1 MHSQSLKSPLPNEHS
16 SNLTESHGPETH
28 EPEAFGP
35 ISTILRLDDS
45 FECGR
50 LNPHRIEQSIMI
62 QPPPVKSRQCEYNN
76 ILLHVCSFILIL
88 EFAER
93 LSYYGINQGLKNF
106 IDKFGWSQVAS
117 NAIKSTWTS
126 ICYLSPILGGY
137 IADEKWGRF
146 KTLIVFGV
154 WYTVGIYIVSISAL
168 PEVMEYPQL
177 ANWMCHCGL
186 FAGVAIGTGAIKAN
200 VITFGAD
207 QFNIHI
213 PSQVVQQHHYFKY
226 FYSLIN
232 LGAIFS
238 YGYLSVLCV
247 QGAHTISPK
256 YGYFATFFVC
266 GTMVVIAYLMFYLA
280 SPRYNYYATQTTD
293 QFNIHIPSQVVQQ
306 HHYFKYFYSLINLG
320 AIFSY
325 GYLSVLCVQGA
336 HTISPK
342 YGYFATFFVCGTM
355 VVIAYLMFYLASP
368 RYNYYAT
375 QTSALTE
382 LWYMIRGNCEYSFE
396 ARQLL
401 YGLIAFVLALM
412 LNIVA
417 AFLTD
422 SYSSGHYLSYIV
434 VVCIVYAMYTW
445 IRYGRNASYMDKS
458 MASNGGKYND
468 EVIEEIKQLV
478 RVLPFACFMIFWE
491 CAYDQ
496 LDANFQSI
504 TQQCDLRVGA
514 KSIVDAHADQVPGA
528 LLGIIDP
535 ITIILFIPAL
545 DTVFYPCY
553 TRLFGRPPSA
563 YGKVLVGLII
573 ATFAMVWTGVFE
585 VLRRD
590 SGILTTFDPETD
602 EVVPILDQALLQP
615 MNHMYW
621 AYAIP
626 HYLLIG
632 IAECLIN
639 VTAYEL
645 LYREVPLH
653 LKSACQTIHLLTVA
667 IGSNLTSSFTIL
679 FQAHFPQN
687 LNNGNLEYMYY
698 TLGALGLVNIVFYI
712 TFMKQMTFGMNRTD
726 DATSFEITCSFHAD
740 ELGIDYDHIGTCKPH
755 HCAKAQAGESFESEV
770 MGNHNN
776 IIHSRDG
783 DALGQYNAIWQSSL

>member
-207 QFNIHI
+207 QFNIYI

-266 GTMVVIAYLMFYLA
+266 GTI
-280 SPRYNYYATQTTD
+280 
-293 QFNIHIPSQVVQQ
+293 
-306 HHYFKYFYSLINLG
+306 
-320 AIFSY
+320 
-325 GYLSVLCVQGA
+325 
-336 HTISPK
+336 
-342 YGYFATFFVCGTM
+342 

>member
-280 SPRYNYYATQTTD
+280 SPRYNYYATQT
-293 QFNIHIPSQVVQQ
+293 
-306 HHYFKYFYSLINLG
+306 
-320 AIFSY
+320 
-325 GYLSVLCVQGA
+325 
-336 HTISPK
+336 
-342 YGYFATFFVCGTM
+342 
-355 VVIAYLMFYLASP
+355 
-368 RYNYYAT
+368 
-375 QTSALTE
+375 SALTE

-553 TRLFGRPPSA
+553 TRLFKRPPSA

-573 ATFAMVWTGVFE
+573 ATFAMVWTGLFE

>member
-200 VITFGAD
+200 VITFGA
-207 QFNIHI
+207 
-213 PSQVVQQHHYFKY
+213 
-226 FYSLIN
+226 
-232 LGAIFS
+232 
-238 YGYLSVLCV
+238 
-247 QGAHTISPK
+247 
-256 YGYFATFFVC
+256 
-266 GTMVVIAYLMFYLA
+266 
-280 SPRYNYYATQTTD
+280 D

>member
-1 MHSQSLKSPLPNEHS
+1 MHSPSLKSPVQHDPT
-16 SNLTESHGPETH
+16 SNPRGSHGPETL
-28 EPEAFGP
+28 EPEALEPFSVALTLNDSVH
-35 ISTILRLDDS
+35 STRID
-45 FECGR
+45 
-50 LNPHRIEQSIMI
+50 PHQLEQPSMI
-62 QPPPVKSRQCEYNN
+62 QPKPIKFRQNEYDN

-146 KTLIVFGV
+146 KTLAVFGI
-154 WYTVGIYIVSISAL
+154 WYTIGIYTVSISAL

-177 ANWMCHCGL
+177 ASWLCHCGL
-186 FAGVAIGTGAIKAN
+186 FVGVAVGTGAIKAN

-207 QFNIHI
+207 QFDTQIS
-213 PSQVVQQHHYFKY
+213 SQVVQLHQYFKY

-232 LGAIFS
+232 IGAIFS

-247 QGAHTISPK
+247 QGAHTISTK
-256 YGYFATFFVC
+256 YGYFATFYIC
-266 GTMVVIAYLMFYLA
+266 GTIMVIAYLMFYLA
-280 SPRYNYYATQTTD
+280 WPRYNHQ
-293 QFNIHIPSQVVQQ
+293 
-306 HHYFKYFYSLINLG
+306 
-320 AIFSY
+320 
-325 GYLSVLCVQGA
+325 
-336 HTISPK
+336 
-342 YGYFATFFVCGTM
+342 
-355 VVIAYLMFYLASP
+355 
-368 RYNYYAT
+368 AT

-382 LWYMIRGNCEYSFE
+382 LWYVIRGNCEYSFE
-396 ARQLL
+396 ARQLFS
-401 YGLIAFVLALM
+401 GLIAFILALI
-412 LNIVA
+412 LNIFA

-434 VVCIVYAMYTW
+434 VIFILYAMYTW

-504 TQQCDLRVGA
+504 TQQCDLRIGA

-535 ITIILFIPAL
+535 ITIIVFIPAL
-545 DTVFYPCY
+545 DTIIYPFY
-553 TRLFGRPPSA
+553 TKIVGNSPSA

-573 ATFAMVWTGVFE
+573 ATFAMMWTGVFE
-585 VLRRD
+585 VLRRE

-602 EVVPILDQALLQP
+602 EVFPILDQALMQP

-626 HYLLIG
+626 NYLMIA

-687 LNNGNLEYMYY
+687 LNDGNFEYMYY
-698 TLGALGLVNIVFYI
+698 TLAAVGLVNLVFYI
-712 TFMKQMTFGMNRTD
+712 TIMKQTAFGMNRAD
-726 DATSFEITCSFHAD
+726 DVNNFEITCSFNAD
-740 ELGIDYDHIGTCKPH
+740 EMEAEYDHLGTCKPH
-755 HCAKAQAGESFESEV
+755 HCAKAQTGDSFELEIMGHQNFYGNSRDCDAKKQYTSICQSQNLREPSSFESNTGIGV
-770 MGNHNN
+770 APSNQDKTMA
-776 IIHSRDG
+776 STS
-783 DALGQYNAIWQSSL
+783 Q